1 VSDVD
6 QYLPWLEYFMN
17 KLEMFKS
24 AAIFQEVEWWKVRM
38 TINMAYVLGQRRA
51 ERYELTEAANVSFDD
66 ELLRFTELAVLF
78 QLRNLIEQVQDSVD
92 CVLWKLIRFSISMK
106 VDQLLPED
114 FEDLRLDL
122 FILVWFEERQ
132 RNKNLSLDVQFQS
145 LCNLL

>member
-66 ELLRFTELAVLF
+66 ELLRFSELALLF
-78 QLRNLIEQVQDSVD
+78 
-92 CVLWKLIRFSISMK
+92 
-106 VDQLLPED
+106 
-114 FEDLRLDL
+114 
-122 FILVWFEERQ
+122 
-132 RNKNLSLDVQFQS
+132 
-145 LCNLL
+145 

>member
-1 VSDVD
+1 
-6 QYLPWLEYFMN
+6 
-17 KLEMFKS
+17 
-24 AAIFQEVEWWKVRM
+24 
-38 TINMAYVLGQRRA
+38 MAYVLGQRRA

-66 ELLRFTELAVLF
+66 ELLRFTALAVLF

-122 FILVWFEERQ
+122 FILV
-132 RNKNLSLDVQFQS
+132 
-145 LCNLL
+145 